1 VPKVKKNNKLVLHR
15 ETYVD
20 KIVELVEDQILSGA
34 IPPEAKI
41 SEGQLAKEFGVSRG
55 PVREAL
61 NRLEDKGLV
70 EKKDFGRSIKRFDI
84 DEYRETYELR
94 IIVEAYCTMQA
105 AERSTEKDHKIINDL
120 VDRMEK
126 NLSPENRPTLRKLV
140 VQFHDAIVECSRNK
154 TLIETYHTASKKV
167 RWATT
172 VVLKLRDQQL
182 DFSEHRKIADMIIKG
197 DSKKARTLMERHTI
211 TNMELLLKEFEK
223 KGKQPVSP

>member
-1 VPKVKKNNKLVLHR
+1 MKRNSKLTLQR

-20 KIVELVEDQILSGA
+20 KIVELVEEQILSGL

-55 PVREAL
+55 PAREAL

-120 VDRMEK
+120 VDQMGK
-126 NLSPENRPTLRKLV
+126 NLAPENRPTLRKLV
-140 VQFHDAIVECSRNK
+140 VQFHDAIVESSRNK
-154 TLIETYHTASKKV
+154 TLTETYHQASKKI
-167 RWATT
+167 RWANT

-182 DFSEHRKIADMIIKG
+182 DFSEHRRIADLIIRRE
-197 DSKKARTLMERHTI
+197 SEKARALMERHTSI
-211 TNMELLLKEFEK
+211 NMELLLKEFAK
-223 KGKQPVSP
+223 KGTKPVSP